1 MTPELE
7 FQQHIADFLEREHGY
22 ERLGTSAAIDP
33 AEGWMAD
40 VLWSF
45 VADTQPQA
53 LATLS
58 GQYGS
63 AARDEFFR
71 ALREASRQMPLW
83 MLLRNGLMVRGI
95 SFRLYYPRPRSA
107 QSAAAP
113 HYDRNRLAFRP
124 NFRFGAR
131 HEEIDLV
138 LFLNGLPIVLLELKH
153 EAGAQGW
160 NVHDAVAQYAR
171 RDHAQRIF
179 SCPSSTSPPIPRR

>member
-95 SFRLYYPRPRSA
+95 SFGYVTVACGNTPIAARSIL
-107 QSAAAP
+107 SGVSS
-113 HYDRNRLAFRP
+113 RR
-124 NFRFGAR
+124 
-131 HEEIDLV
+131 V
-138 LFLNGLPIVLLELKH
+138 SS
-153 EAGAQGW
+153 
-160 NVHDAVAQYAR
+160 AR
-171 RDHAQRIF
+171 RQ
-179 SCPSSTSPPIPRR
+179 PR

>member
-1 MTPELE
+1 
-7 FQQHIADFLEREHGY
+7 
-22 ERLGTSAAIDP
+22 
-33 AEGWMAD
+33 MAD

-113 HYDRNRLAFRP
+113 HLRP
-124 NFRFGAR
+124 
-131 HEEIDLV
+131 
-138 LFLNGLPIVLLELKH
+138 
-153 EAGAQGW
+153 
-160 NVHDAVAQYAR
+160 
-171 RDHAQRIF
+171 
-179 SCPSSTSPPIPRR
+179 